1 MRLVQFL
8 IVSMAVSLGQ
18 SFAEEHKKENAS
30 HEAESKK
37 DGEKK
42 DQDKTSKKKTGAKS
56 DSNEALEIQAPP
68 PTVVNPGGY
77 IHSWLTQPSLKGY
90 DLAGGT
96 IIFIPKPGLVSVT
109 LFLASWCTVCQEVI
123 SHINELDR
131 KYSSYG
137 VDFYYAFSHDMPTDV
152 RGFVRERKLN
162 PEKTLIISEQVLREF
177 HDPILPTV
185 YISDRK
191 GFVAG
196 RFNYD
201 NKVTPD
207 LSEFKKRLEGLLL
220 Y

>member
-1 MRLVQFL
+1 MRNWVCILLATLLV
-8 IVSMAVSLGQ
+8 SNNMAR
-18 SFAEEHKKENAS
+18 AEGAGKEKTQTKKKEV
-30 HEAESKK
+30 EA
-37 DGEKK
+37 
-42 DQDKTSKKKTGAKS
+42 KTDSS
-56 DSNEALEIQAPP
+56 DSIDLPIRPK
-68 PTVVNPGGY
+68 TVVSPGGY
-77 IHSWLTQPSLKGY
+77 IHSWLMQPSLKGY

-96 IIFIPKPGLVSVT
+96 IIFAPKAGSVSVT
-109 LFLASWCTVCQEVI
+109 LFLASWCTVCQEII
-123 SHINELDR
+123 SHITELDR

-137 VDFYYAFSHDMPTDV
+137 VDFYYAFAHDLATDV

-162 PEKTLIISEQVLREF
+162 PEKSLILSEQVLREV

-201 NKVTPD
+201 NKTTPD
-207 LSEFKKRLEGLLL
+207 LNDLKHRLEGLLL